1 MPHINWLDKAETRID
16 KACDTY
22 GKDFTLEQWISWWR
36 KEFARQETDQKTNI
50 QTAYYG
56 ARCSGYDI
64 SLGQS

>member
-50 QTAYYG
+50 
-56 ARCSGYDI
+56 
-64 SLGQS
+64 